1 MAGIGRLFL
10 GLMIAVVVAALFPA
24 AADAE
29 DVAPIRFSLLLVCD
43 VYEMAADADGRG
55 GMAKIAGAIAAERA
69 QNANLIVVHAGDT
82 LSPSLMSGLDQGA
95 HMIDLLNLVRPDMFV
110 PGNHEFDFGAEIF
123 LKRMGEAHFPVYA
136 ANLRDRGGNPLAHIQ
151 EQTMTAFGDLQVGI
165 VGLTA
170 EDSAVRSSPGDD
182 LVFAESVGTAIRLV
196 REMRANGADIVILA
210 VHERREID
218 NALIAE
224 SGADIILSG
233 DDHDLLI
240 AYNGKVAFA
249 EAMQDG
255 LYLTVVDVEATVSE
269 KDGKR
274 KVKWWPNFRII
285 DPSTAEP
292 DPAVAARVADYAKEL
307 SAELDVAIG
316 RTETELDSRNAAVRG
331 GEAVIGNLYADA
343 IRIQTG
349 AEISILNGGGLR
361 ANRVYPAGS
370 EISRRDVLAE
380 LPFGNFTYMLE
391 ISGANLKQ
399 TLEQGFARAENLT
412 GGFPQVSNMTVRAD
426 VTRPAGDRVMAV
438 MIGGEPLDENRLY
451 RLATN
456 DFLARGGDGYD
467 ALKSAKILV
476 GQADAKLIA
485 NHVMAYI
492 RAQGTVAPK
501 FEGRVIVARAAE
513 AK

>member
-1 MAGIGRLFL
+1 
-10 GLMIAVVVAALFPA
+10 
-24 AADAE
+24 
-29 DVAPIRFSLLLVCD
+29 
-43 VYEMAADADGRG
+43 
-55 GMAKIAGAIAAERA
+55 
-69 QNANLIVVHAGDT
+69 
-82 LSPSLMSGLDQGA
+82 
-95 HMIDLLNLVRPDMFV
+95 
-110 PGNHEFDFGAEIF
+110 GNHEFDFGTEIF

-136 ANLRDRGGNPLAHIQ
+136 ANLRARDGNPLAKIQ
-151 EQTMTAFGDLQVGI
+151 DQTMTAFGDVQVGI
-165 VGLTA
+165 IGLTA
-170 EDSAVRSSPGDD
+170 EDSAIRSSPGDD
-182 LVFAESVGTAIRLV
+182 LVFEETVGIAIRLV

-233 DDHDLLI
+233 DDHDLLVGF
-240 AYNGKVAFA
+240 NGKVAFA

-255 LYLTVVDVEATVSE
+255 LYLTAVDVEASASE

-292 DPAVAARVADYAKEL
+292 DPTVAARVAEYAKEL

-370 EISRRDVLAE
+370 EITRRDVLAE
-380 LPFGNFTYMLE
+380 LPFGNFTYVLE

-399 TLEQGFARAENLT
+399 ALEQGLARAENLT

-426 VTRPAGDRVMAV
+426 VTKPVGDRVTAV
-438 MIGGEPLDENRLY
+438 TIGGEPLDENRLY

-456 DFLARGGDGYD
+456 DFLARGGDG
-467 ALKSAKILV
+467 
-476 GQADAKLIA
+476 
-485 NHVMAYI
+485 
-492 RAQGTVAPK
+492 
-501 FEGRVIVARAAE
+501 
-513 AK
+513 